1 MEVESPTYDAVRGN
15 EINKTEEENLYNKL
29 QELNTYLEFLTI
41 QEDYIKEDQIK
52 LKR

>member
-1 MEVESPTYDAVRGN
+1 MMEIESQDAGIRN
-15 EINKTEEENLYNKL
+15 ETVKVEEENLYNKL
-29 QELNTYLEFLTI
+29 QELNKYLEFLSI